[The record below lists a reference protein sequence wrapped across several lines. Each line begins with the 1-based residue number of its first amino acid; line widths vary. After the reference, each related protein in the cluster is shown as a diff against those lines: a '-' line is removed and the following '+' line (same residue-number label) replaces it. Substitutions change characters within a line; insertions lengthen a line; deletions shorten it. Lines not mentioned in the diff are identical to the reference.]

1 MRIIIFIFVLILVFA
16 SLHYY
21 VHKRFVEKAYLR
33 RSIKRA
39 FNIFLILNFL
49 GVLAYAL
56 TRYYPF
62 IPNWLYFVFSLPI
75 GIIFLM
81 FCWTLIYDAFNKT
94 LSLPQ
99 ISQSKRDFFRK
110 SLDIISVGA
119 LFGLNIR
126 AVSEAQHI
134 VFEDVDIKIKN
145 LKKQYSI
152 VQLSDIHIGGLID
165 AGFIKSIVSKIN
177 ASEPDL
183 VVITG
188 DLVDIEIKYARSALN
203 ELAFLKSKYG
213 TYFIVGN
220 HEYFHDIA
228 EILKT
233 VKSLGIKVL
242 ENDSVYIGEKD
253 SGFNLAGVY
262 DMFGYRTLE
271 FVPDLKKA
279 LKHTLA
285 ISPTVLLAHQPLYIQ
300 EVENKNVDLMLSG
313 HTHGGQLYPFRLLVK
328 MQQPYIAGLYNHN
341 DRLQIYV
348 NRGTGYWGPPMRLGV
363 SSEITNIK
371 LLPS

>member
-1 MRIIIFIFVLILVFA
+1 MRIIFISLLILVLA

-21 VHKRFVEKAYLR
+21 VHRRFVEKSHLR
-33 RSIKRA
+33 RSVKRA

-49 GVLAYAL
+49 GVFAYAL

-62 IPNWLYFVFSLPI
+62 IPNWLYFIFSLPI

-81 FCWTLIYDAFNKT
+81 FCWTIIYDTFNQT
-94 LSLPQ
+94 LELSK
-99 ISQSKRDFFRK
+99 ISQSKRDFFRR

-126 AVSEAQHI
+126 AVSEAQNI
-134 VFEDVDIKIKN
+134 VFEEVDINIKD
-145 LKKQYSI
+145 LKKPYNI

-165 AGFIKSIVSKIN
+165 AGFIKSIVEKIN
-177 ASEPDL
+177 ALEPDL

-188 DLVDIEIKYARSALN
+188 DLVDIEIKYAKGALN
-203 ELAFLKSKYG
+203 ELASLKSKYG

-220 HEYFHDIA
+220 HEYFHDIY

-233 VKSLGIKVL
+233 IKSLGINVL
-242 ENDSVYIGEKD
+242 ENDSVYIGEEG

-271 FVPDLKKA
+271 FIPDLQKA
-279 LKHTLA
+279 LKSIVA
-285 ISPTVLLAHQPLYIQ
+285 NSPTVLLAHQPLYIQ
-300 EVENKNVDLMLSG
+300 EVENSSVDLMLSG

-328 MQQPYIAGLYNHN
+328 MQQPYIAGLYSHN
-341 DRLQIYV
+341 DKLQVYV

-363 SSEITNIK
+363 SSEITAIN

>member
-1 MRIIIFIFVLILVFA
+1 MRIIFISLLILVLA

-21 VHKRFVEKAYLR
+21 VHRRFVEKSHLR
-33 RSIKRA
+33 RSVKRA

-49 GVLAYAL
+49 GVFAYAL

-62 IPNWLYFVFSLPI
+62 IPNWLYFIFSLPI

-81 FCWTLIYDAFNKT
+81 FCWTIIYDTFNQT
-94 LSLPQ
+94 LELSK
-99 ISQSKRDFFRK
+99 ISQSKRDFFRR

-134 VFEDVDIKIKN
+134 VFEEVDIKIKD
-145 LKKQYSI
+145 LKKTYSI

-165 AGFIKSIVSKIN
+165 AGFIKSIVAKIN
-177 ASEPDL
+177 ALEPDL

-188 DLVDIEIKYARSALN
+188 DLVDIEIKYAKGALN
-203 ELAFLKSKYG
+203 ELASLKSKYG

-220 HEYFHDIA
+220 HEYFHDIY

-233 VKSLGIKVL
+233 IKSLGINVL
-242 ENDSVYIGEKD
+242 ENDSVYIGEEG

-262 DMFGYRTLE
+262 DLFGYRTLE
-271 FVPDLKKA
+271 YVPDLGKA
-279 LKHTLA
+279 LSQALPN
-285 ISPTVLLAHQPLYIQ
+285 SPTVLLAHQPLYIE
-300 EVENKNVDLMLSG
+300 EVEKTDVDLMLSG

-328 MQQPYIAGLYNHN
+328 MQQPYIGGLYSHN
-341 DRLQIYV
+341 ENLQIYV

-363 SSEITNIK
+363 SSEITAIN